1 VAPDMTFDGRAS
13 GGTAGASVAEAKQP
27 TTRLRVERVRP
38 AYRQVADELRSQ
50 IVAGMLAAGEKLPT
64 EPALGRM
71 FGVSRGTVREAL
83 RVLASQH
90 LIVTT
95 RGVQGG
101 SFVAAVDPARV
112 IEDVGGALGVLI
124 MTPQLSVGNMLEARL
139 LLEPAAAGL
148 AAQRADFEATEA
160 VQVAARAPRD
170 PRDPSGFAPHIDFH
184 TTVLMA
190 TGNLML
196 ALMLQPIS
204 DVLRTRLRRTRA
216 EDRSSWAKVDA
227 CHIAIAETIAEGD
240 AKRAEYLMRAH
251 LLELD
256 VLYEQIDDMHEVS
269 PSGKDDARRPQ

>member
-1 VAPDMTFDGRAS
+1 MSPDGRLRAS
-13 GGTAGASVAEAKQP
+13 GGTAGAALAGEEQP

-50 IVAGMLAAGEKLPT
+50 IVAGILAAGEKLPT
-64 EPALGRM
+64 EPVLGRM

-112 IEDVGGALGVLI
+112 IEDVGGALGVLV
-124 MTPQLSVGNMLEARL
+124 MTPQLSVDNMLEARL

-148 AAQRADFEATEA
+148 TAKRADCDAIEA

-170 PRDPSGFAPHIDFH
+170 ARDPSGFASHIDFH
-184 TTVLMA
+184 TTILMA

-196 ALMLQPIS
+196 ALMLQPVS
-204 DVLRTRLRRTRA
+204 DVLRTRLQRTRA
-216 EDRSSWAKVDA
+216 EDRSLWARVDA
-227 CHIAIAETIAEGD
+227 CHIAIADAIAEGD
-240 AKRAEYLMRAH
+240 AVRAQDLMRTH
-251 LLELD
+251 LVELGP
-256 VLYEQIDDMHEVS
+256 LYEQIDTS
-269 PSGKDDARRPQ
+269 RSTTA